1 MFPIKNDEELRKAMR
16 PALQQVCNYVV
27 QKIWNENRALV
38 RVIVYESGIPEEY
51 NRSMGFLNAWEYTQD
66 THNPTNNDGYAKF
79 YYKPNNMNVGNTHA
93 GDSDFGQHIGV
104 SGEYQGKDSRYY
116 LADIIYHMNGC
127 AGAGPAFGDGYW
139 RKARNAW
146 AELVRVIG
154 KRKIKQ
160 WFKEGFEKVGFTVQ
174 MHNTPINVQEG

>member
-1 MFPIKNDEELRKAMR
+1 MR

-27 QKIWNENRALV
+27 QKIWNENREIV
-38 RVIVYESGIPEEY
+38 RRVVYESHLPEEY
-51 NRSMGFLNAWEYTQD
+51 NRTGEFKEAWDYTD
-66 THNPTNNDGYAKF
+66 VNYNPTRMDGYGEF
-79 YYKPNNMNVGNTHA
+79 HYEPNNMSVGSADPN
-93 GDSDFGQHIGV
+93 SDNYGQHIGV
-104 SGEYQGKDSRYY
+104 GPYKYYGEDARPY

-146 AELVRVIG
+146 AELIRVIG

-174 MHNTPINVQEG
+174 MHNVPIDVQEG